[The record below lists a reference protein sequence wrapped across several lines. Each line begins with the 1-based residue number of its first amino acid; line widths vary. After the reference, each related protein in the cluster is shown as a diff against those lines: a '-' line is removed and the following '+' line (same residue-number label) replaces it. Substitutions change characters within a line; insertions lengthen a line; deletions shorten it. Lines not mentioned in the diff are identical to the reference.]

1 MFINENLQTLDK
13 VAEERLKGFLGI
25 LSVIEAV
32 SDVVGIDFA
41 KDMRDW
47 HEMSKLII
55 DMYNSMVESKL
66 TYLGMPELR
75 PIKLDS
81 LKPSKA
87 IVKYIQDRLALS
99 LGEGWQDAREAMLR
113 DLAEKEAED
122 GQKEPA

>member
-1 MFINENLQTLDK
+1 MSINENLQTLDK
-13 VAEERLKGFLGI
+13 VAKERLKGFLGI

-87 IVKYIQDRLALS
+87 TVKYIQDRLALS